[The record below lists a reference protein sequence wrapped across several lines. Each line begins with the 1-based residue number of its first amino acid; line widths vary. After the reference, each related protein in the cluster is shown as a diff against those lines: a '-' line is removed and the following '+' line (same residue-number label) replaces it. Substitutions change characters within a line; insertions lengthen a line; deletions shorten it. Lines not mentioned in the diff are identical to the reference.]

1 MLENVTKSVL
11 YGLFLRT
18 PEGIVYLFIIYHY
31 YDKFIYFLFQEIPT
45 RKGNMANQQ
54 ISNKQV
60 RNELKT
66 HNKGK
71 FKICISV
78 LPKDLPTFGY

>member
-11 YGLFLRT
+11 YGLFLSV
-18 PEGIVYLFIIYHY
+18 PDGITYLGRHCI
-31 YDKFIYFLFQEIPT
+31 FIYYISPPWIVHGFIFREIPT

-60 RNELKT
+60 RKELKT
-66 HNKGK
+66 RNNVK
-71 FKICISV
+71 FKIYISV
-78 LPKDLPTFGY
+78 P